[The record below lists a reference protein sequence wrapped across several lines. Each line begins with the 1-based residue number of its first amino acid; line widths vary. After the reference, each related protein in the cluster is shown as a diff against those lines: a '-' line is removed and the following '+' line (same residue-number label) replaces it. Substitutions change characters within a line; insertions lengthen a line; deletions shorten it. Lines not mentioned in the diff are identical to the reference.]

1 MNHEYE
7 HALAKVLDAAEAGD
21 EGPGP
26 LSTGEALMAA
36 LALNRPDWLARMG
49 YTMVE
54 ALERIGA
61 EWLAFLP
68 RVARE
73 VADRQAKGE
82 QAKRLAGQAL
92 AIAQVATVGSDDEP
106 IRCQGRY
113 LTHGHA
119 PGYRDVG
126 LHFELRPDGSQRPL
140 NVEVR
145 LGPEEGERLVR
156 DVTDVHA
163 FAWSREAKPPL
174 DIRPGE
180 KRPAWL
186 PPENERDAVPR

>member
-7 HALAKVLDAAEAGD
+7 HALSKVLDAAEAGD

-61 EWLAFLP
+61 EWLAVLP

-73 VADRQAKGE
+73 VADRQVTGE

-92 AIAQVATVGSDDEP
+92 AIAQVATAGSGDKP
-106 IRCQGRY
+106 IWCQGRY
-113 LTHGHA
+113 VTHGHA
-119 PGYRDVG
+119 PGYRDVS

-145 LGPEEGERLVR
+145 LGPEDGERLVR

-186 PPENERDAVPR
+186 PLEK